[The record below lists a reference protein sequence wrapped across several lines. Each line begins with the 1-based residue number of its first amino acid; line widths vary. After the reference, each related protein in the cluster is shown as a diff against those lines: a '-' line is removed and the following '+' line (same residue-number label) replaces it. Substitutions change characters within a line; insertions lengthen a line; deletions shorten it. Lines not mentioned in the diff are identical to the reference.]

1 MEYLQ
6 LYAEDE
12 NEKNIEIEEIIEE
25 IADDRN
31 FIDDNIPFSSDP
43 TFYRVVDNSIE
54 LVQNIDKNYIENNAM
69 SVEDNREW
77 LVNPNDQVENYTYN
91 TLKNPEYNDFA
102 DEKSG

>member
-25 IADDRN
+25 IADDRS
-31 FIDDNIPFSSDP
+31 FIDYNIPFSSDP
-43 TFYRVVDNSIE
+43 TFYRAVDNSIE

-102 DEKSG
+102 DEKNG

>member
-43 TFYRVVDNSIE
+43 TFYRAVDNSIE
-54 LVQNIDKNYIENNAM
+54 
-69 SVEDNREW
+69 
-77 LVNPNDQVENYTYN
+77 
-91 TLKNPEYNDFA
+91 
-102 DEKSG
+102 

>member
-1 MEYLQ
+1 
-6 LYAEDE
+6 
-12 NEKNIEIEEIIEE
+12 
-25 IADDRN
+25 
-31 FIDDNIPFSSDP
+31 
-43 TFYRVVDNSIE
+43 
-54 LVQNIDKNYIENNAM
+54 M